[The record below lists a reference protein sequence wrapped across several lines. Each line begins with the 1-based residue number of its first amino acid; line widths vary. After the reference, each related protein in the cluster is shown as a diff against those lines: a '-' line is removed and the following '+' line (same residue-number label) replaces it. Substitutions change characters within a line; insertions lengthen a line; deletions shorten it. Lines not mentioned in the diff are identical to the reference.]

1 MRQTIP
7 FSAALRWAALLICA
21 LQLPAAPA
29 RAQRLIQK
37 AETVPAGELWL
48 SPGDALQVRLTGAPG
63 GRATFLN
70 GRPLIELPP
79 AQAGGKRGVYQA
91 TYVVQPAD
99 TLGGAAG
106 RPLWLHLR
114 LPDGRRDSLPTPAP
128 VRLLSPDQPLLAVT
142 RTTLAHLNYGLG
154 DDRLG
159 GAKLGYLDSLVVL
172 HVVGRVAGQYR
183 VRLAEGHYAWLPLE
197 RARLLPPGGFVPAS
211 LTGSWSVQGDSAY
224 DYVRVPLSQRLPY
237 RSQIL
242 ENPTRLVIDV
252 FGATSN
258 TNWITQR
265 TGLQALGAVYYE
277 QPQAD
282 IFRLVLPL
290 RHRQSWGYHLGYE
303 QNTLVVR
310 VSRPPARL
318 QLRGLRVALDAGHG
332 GSNVGAVGAG
342 GAREKDL
349 TLAIVRQ
356 LQQELERRGAQ
367 VVLTRTADES
377 LDMAQRVALLQ
388 RQRPALLVSVHVNSA
403 GSAAARGTSA
413 FYRYVAFRPLAA
425 ALYGRMQQT
434 GLPGWGL
441 VGNFN
446 FALNG
451 PTDYPN
457 ALVET
462 AFISNPEDEKI
473 LSDPAQQQQMARRI
487 ADGIQDFLKSAR
499 ARGVRGWLGRRPAEQ

>member
-1 MRQTIP
+1 MRQLLI
-7 FSAALRWAALLICA
+7 FLAARWAALLA
-21 LQLPAAPA
+21 GGLLLPVAVAQ
-29 RAQRLIQK
+29 AQRPIQK
-37 AETVPAGELWL
+37 VETVPAGEQWL
-48 SPGDALQVRLTGAPG
+48 SAGDALQVRLLGTPG
-63 GRATFLN
+63 GQATFLN
-70 GRPLIELPP
+70 GRPLTELAPTL
-79 AQAGGKRGVYQA
+79 AGGRRGVYQG
-91 TYVVQPAD
+91 TYIVQPTD

-114 LPDGRRDSLPTPAP
+114 LPNGRHDSLPTPAP
-128 VRLLSPDQPLLAVT
+128 VRLLRPGQPLLAVT

-154 DDRLG
+154 NDRLG

-172 HVVGRVAGQYR
+172 QVVGRVADQYR
-183 VRLAEGHYAWLPLE
+183 VRLAEGQYAWLPLE
-197 RARLLPPGGFVPAS
+197 RARLLPPGGFVPTS
-211 LTGSWSVQGDSAY
+211 LTGSWSVQGDSLA
-224 DYVRVPLSQRLPY
+224 DYVRLPLTQRLPY
-237 RSQIL
+237 RSQL
-242 ENPTRLVIDV
+242 LANPTRLVIDV

-265 TGLQALGAVYYE
+265 AGLQALGAVYYE

-282 IFRLVLPL
+282 VFRLVLSL
-290 RHRQSWGYHLGYE
+290 RHRQSWGYHIGYE

-310 VSRPPARL
+310 VARPPARL

-356 LQQELERRGAQ
+356 LQKELERRGAR
-367 VVLTRTADES
+367 VVLTRDADVS
-377 LDMAQRVALLQ
+377 LDMAKRVALLQ

-413 FYRYVAFRPLAA
+413 FYRYVAFRPLAE

-462 AFISNPEDEKI
+462 AFISNPEDERI
-473 LSDPAQQQQMARRI
+473 LTDPARQQQMVRHM

-499 ARGVRGWLGRRPAEQ
+499 ARGVRGWLGRQPAEQ

>member
-7 FSAALRWAALLICA
+7 FLAVRWAALLIGA

-29 RAQRLIQK
+29 RAQRLLQK

-48 SPGDALQVRLTGAPG
+48 SPGDALQVRLTGTPG
-63 GRATFLN
+63 GRATFLG
-70 GRPLIELPP
+70 GRPLTELAP
-79 AQAGGKRGVYQA
+79 ALAAGRRGVYQG
-91 TYVVQPAD
+91 TYIVQPAD

-114 LPDGRRDSLPTPAP
+114 LPDGRRDSLPTPAA
-128 VRLLSPDQPLLAVT
+128 VRLLSPNQPLLAVT

-172 HVVGRVAGQYR
+172 HVVGRVGGQYR

-211 LTGSWSVQGDSAY
+211 LTGSWSVQGDSLA

-237 RSQIL
+237 RSRIL

-265 TGLQALGAVYYE
+265 AGLRALGAVYYE

-310 VSRPPARL
+310 VARPPARL

-332 GSNVGAVGAG
+332 GSNVGAVGAS

-349 TLAIVRQ
+349 TLAIVKQ
-356 LQQELERRGAQ
+356 LQQELERRGAT
-367 VVLTRTADES
+367 VVLTRTADEGP
-377 LDMAQRVALLQ
+377 DMAQRVELLQ

-403 GSAAARGTSA
+403 GSAARGTSA
-413 FYRYVAFRPLAA
+413 FYRYVAFRPLAE
-425 ALYGRMQQT
+425 ALYGQMQRT

-473 LSDPAQQQQMARRI
+473 LTDPAQQQQMARRM
-487 ADGIQDFLKSAR
+487 ADGIHDFLKSGR
-499 ARGVRGWLGRRPAEQ
+499 AKGVRGWLGRQPAEQ